1 MSYAIQIKRIHFL
14 SANII
19 MLVSN
24 LVLSISNINEIHN
37 SIISYIILLGFLLS
51 IILFIASYFLNKNL
65 NIRIKLKYKNIRI
78 VTKSILLK
86 LCYNPYVI

>member
-1 MSYAIQIKRIHFL
+1 MITNIALYVICIMNVICYTNKKGYTFL

-24 LVLSISNINEIHN
+24 LVLSISNINKIHN

-51 IILFIASYFLNKNL
+51 IILFIASYFLNK
-65 NIRIKLKYKNIRI
+65 
-78 VTKSILLK
+78 KS
-86 LCYNPYVI
+86 